1 MDISPHSSPGM
12 PAGRIFL
19 TGFMGSGKTYW
30 GSRWAQQYGLP
41 FIDLDAEIE
50 REEGK
55 TIATIFEERG
65 EAYFRQQEAAW
76 LRKRGGDHS
85 FIMACGGGTPCFHNN
100 MPWMN
105 AQGITIYLQASAQR
119 IYDRVVSE
127 KDKRPLLKNTDAHS
141 LQIFIEDKLAERE
154 PFYRQASYVIPVNEL
169 HLESLSALD
178 KQTRNA

>member
-55 TIATIFEERG
+55 SIATIFEERG

-100 MPWMN
+100 MQWMN

-154 PFYRQASYVIPVNEL
+154 PFYRQARQILLVDSLHVN
-169 HLESLSALD
+169 SLASLF
-178 KQTRNA
+178 TPPHNP